1 MSAGHNTNYE
11 KLTNANQR
19 MINVLFVCLGNIC
32 RSPVGEGIFRM
43 LVKQRGV
50 DEQIRCDSA
59 GTASY
64 HIGELPDRRTRENAL
79 EHGLTLSH
87 RARRMTGED
96 LAQFDYFVAMDE
108 VNFEAI
114 EKLSLRSVGVINE
127 DNTFL
132 LREFDLAVSD
142 QPNVPDPYYEDA
154 AAFEEVYQIVF
165 RCCQQLLVYIAQQH
179 SLTLTTG
186 SPSTE
191 IQP

>member
-1 MSAGHNTNYE
+1 MPESGRNTGKRPTKAY
-11 KLTNANQR
+11 QR

-32 RSPVGEGIFRM
+32 RSPVGEGVFRQLLM
-43 LVKQRGV
+43 AHGLN
-50 DEQIRCDSA
+50 DQIQCDSA

-64 HIGELPDRRTRENAL
+64 HIGDLPDRRTRENAL
-79 EHGLTLSH
+79 EHGLTLTH

-108 VNFEAI
+108 ANFEAI
-114 EKLSLRSVGVINE
+114 EKLSLRSVGVVNE

-132 LREFDLAVSD
+132 LREFDPAVSD
-142 QPNVPDPYYEDA
+142 QPNVPDPYYEDG

-165 RCCQQLLVYIAQQH
+165 RCCQQLLVYVAQQH
-179 SLTLTTG
+179 SLTLATP